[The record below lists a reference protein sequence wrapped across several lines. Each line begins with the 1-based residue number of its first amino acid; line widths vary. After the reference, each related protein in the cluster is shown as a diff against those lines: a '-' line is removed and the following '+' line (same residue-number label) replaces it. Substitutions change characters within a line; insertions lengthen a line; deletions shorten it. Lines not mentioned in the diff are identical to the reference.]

1 MQFWF
6 SNSKGRGRPQKKPAT
21 KKVSDFKIILR
32 EALTDKHLSV
42 VKRNSLLTITKRKYM
57 SLYYHSVH
65 QKLVST
71 QMTAPLKEF
80 QINFLQKGK
89 KKKHQ
94 WMWPNIFWKKYIYQR
109 LHFQKQ
115 NIDVLVVR
123 SWVLFIKLEL
133 SGENCYI
140 TVINQTREKTE
151 AKQI

>member
-6 SNSKGRGRPQKKPAT
+6 SNSKGKGRLQKKPAT

-65 QKLVST
+65 QKLLST

-80 QINFLQKGK
+80 QINFLRRGEKN
-89 KKKHQ
+89 HQ
-94 WMWPNIFWKKYIYQR
+94 WMWSNIFWKNIYI
-109 LHFQKQ
+109 KG
-115 NIDVLVVR
+115 
-123 SWVLFIKLEL
+123 FIFRNRILMGWFSPTLGYYLL
-133 SGENCYI
+133 S
-140 TVINQTREKTE
+140 
-151 AKQI
+151 